1 MQGTAAGP
9 KLRCSFTVDRLK
21 PRVKAGAWATFRMA
35 EMLGDGSENVHSA
48 RGCNDVARPMP
59 EVELRIDSSTPNE
72 MKSEAGGVLDDIPF
86 LRPSESAASRS
97 TMDEET
103 EGFMDTEGVKR
114 PPSCAA
120 ASQQRKRTGSL
131 RQTAMA
137 KMRER
142 IIITPPNISTTRRTP
157 PESTPSH
164 VSMHDDHS
172 LDSSPERDSLPSS
185 MGSLDQQEIKRTEQ
199 PTWPAPSSPT
209 GLYVSTTD
217 DDDSIST
224 HRLSTSSIGSSP
236 QHTGAVASTSAMRRR
251 LSRAEPRAAKTASL
265 PPDEIDEDE
274 EDWDYSETE
283 WWGWVILIATWVV
296 FVVVMG
302 SCFGVWSW
310 AWDVGETPYA
320 PPDLEDDDTLPITGY
335 YPALMVCTA
344 VMSWVWVVV
353 AWMGMKFYRQ

>member
-1 MQGTAAGP
+1 M
-9 KLRCSFTVDRLK
+9 S
-21 PRVKAGAWATFRMA
+21 
-35 EMLGDGSENVHSA
+35 SERVHSA
-48 RGCNDVARPMP
+48 RGSDGVAGPMP
-59 EVELRIDSSTPNE
+59 ESESSMESSIANE
-72 MKSEAGGVLDDIPF
+72 VTTEAGGVLAATLCLRSSQSVAPRPCMDEMAGLAMDAEGTK
-86 LRPSESAASRS
+86 RPSFSA
-97 TMDEET
+97 T
-103 EGFMDTEGVKR
+103 
-114 PPSCAA
+114 
-120 ASQQRKRTGSL
+120 ASQHRKRTASL

-142 IIITPPNISTTRRTP
+142 IVITPPSILTAQRTP
-157 PESTPSH
+157 PECTPSH
-164 VSMHDDHS
+164 ASVHDDQHS
-172 LDSSPERDSLPSS
+172 LDSSPERDSLPGK
-185 MGSLDQQEIKRTEQ
+185 MGSPDQQDSMRPGQSVLPI
-199 PTWPAPSSPT
+199 PSSPPRF
-209 GLYVSTTD
+209 YVSTTD

-236 QHTGAVASTSAMRRR
+236 HHTGADASTSAMRRR
-251 LSRAEPRAAKTASL
+251 PSRAEPRAAKSPSL
-265 PPDEIDEDE
+265 APAKTDEDE

-283 WWGWVILIATWVV
+283 WWGWVILVATWVV